1 MYKYLLMSIG
11 IFFILSSSSIFT
23 QEEYPDDQSLE
34 AMMKLANPNENHEL
48 LEQMEGD
55 WVIEWE
61 HYYSPD
67 AEPFTGTGESKNEM
81 VLGGRFLQ
89 LSGNTIFNG
98 EEKKLIQF
106 IGYDNR
112 LGYNFLIGMDEFG
125 TYAIFCEGEYNRE
138 MNQWTFVG
146 VDLDPTGTEDFPYRI
161 ELTVKGRN
169 EFTMDT
175 YIGNE
180 DEEVKA
186 MSVKYKKK

>member
-1 MYKYLLMSIG
+1 MYKHLLIS
-11 IFFILSSSSIFT
+11 FWVVFILSTVNIFA
-23 QEEYPDDQSLE
+23 QDESPDAQSLE

-48 LEQMEGD
+48 LEQLEGD
-55 WVIEWE
+55 WNVEWI

-67 AEPFTGTGESKNEM
+67 AEPFTGTGQSKNEM

-89 LSGNTIFNG
+89 LSGTTIFNG
-98 EEKKLIQF
+98 EEKKLLQF

-138 MNQWTFVG
+138 MNQWNFVG

-161 ELTVKGRN
+161 ELSVNGKN

-180 DEEVKA
+180 DEEMKA
-186 MSVKYKKK
+186 MSVKYMRK